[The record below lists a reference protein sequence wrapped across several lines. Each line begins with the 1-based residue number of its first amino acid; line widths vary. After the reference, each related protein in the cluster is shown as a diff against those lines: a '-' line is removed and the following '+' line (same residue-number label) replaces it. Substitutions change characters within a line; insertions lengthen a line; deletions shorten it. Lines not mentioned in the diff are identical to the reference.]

1 MSKRNGIEFIHEGF
15 AAIMTSDGVNE
26 LCYNEAQRIYAA
38 ASAEGGE
45 FTLTSKVVSR
55 YTDDKYSGKR
65 IGWYVKAVD
74 HEAIK
79 NCAENKVLERAI

>member
-1 MSKRNGIEFIHEGF
+1 MSKRNGLEFHTQGF
-15 AAIMTSDGVNE
+15 VDILTCGGVDE
-26 LCYNEAQRIYAA
+26 ICRQHAMRIYAA

-45 FTLTSKVVSR
+45 FSVESKIVPR
-55 YTDDKYSGKR
+55 YKDDKHGGVR

-79 NCAENKVLERAI
+79 QCAENKVLERAI

>member
-1 MSKRNGIEFIHEGF
+1 MSKRNGIEFHSQGF
-15 AAIMTSDGVNE
+15 VDIMTCGGVDE
-26 LCYNEAQRIYAA
+26 LCRNEAMRIYAA

-45 FTLTSKVVSR
+45 FSVESKIVSR
-55 YTDDKYSGKR
+55 YTDRKYGGER

>member
-1 MSKRNGIEFIHEGF
+1 MRNGIEFHSQGF
-15 AAIMTSDGVNE
+15 VDIMTCGAVDE
-26 LCYNEAQRIYAA
+26 LCREHAMRIYAA

-45 FTLTSKVVSR
+45 FSVESKIVSR
-55 YTDDKYSGKR
+55 YTDRKYGGER

>member
-1 MSKRNGIEFIHEGF
+1 MRGMKGWKWHKKGFVGILTCG
-15 AAIMTSDGVNE
+15 AVDE
-26 LCYNEAQRIYAA
+26 LCREHAMRVYAA

-45 FTLTSKVVSR
+45 FSIESKIVPR
-55 YTDDKYSGKR
+55 YTDRKYGGKR

>member
-1 MSKRNGIEFIHEGF
+1 MRNGIEFHSQGF
-15 AAIMTSDGVNE
+15 VDIMTCGAVDE
-26 LCYNEAQRIYAA
+26 LCREHAMRIYAA

-45 FTLTSKVVSR
+45 FSVESKIVSR
-55 YTDDKYSGKR
+55 YTDRKYGGER

-79 NCAENKVLERAI
+79 KCAEDKVLERAI